1 MYDRKL
7 RFYPK
12 YMDMCKNNPNKVKK
26 IIKIIDMIYILWL
39 ILGVCIMYDMG
50 TEINFSELDI
60 GTIFSLFFHLNLYLF
75 QIIFFLTVKDELNY
89 GVNYFKQKKDKDYEK
104 Q

>member
-7 RFYPK
+7 RFFPK

-26 IIKIIDMIYILWL
+26 IIKMIDMIYILWL
-39 ILGVCIMYDMG
+39 IIGVYIMYDIG
-50 TEINFSELDI
+50 TKINFSELNI
-60 GTIFSLFFHLNLYLF
+60 GTILAFSVYLIIYLF
-75 QIIFFLTVKDELNY
+75 PMTFFLTVKDELNY
-89 GVNYFKQKKDKDYEK
+89 GVNYFKQKKDYEK